1 MQKETISR
9 PCLDLLP
16 LYYWKTSSRDAL
28 KTKLSLIEII
38 VSTISVE
45 HPNGKVLDI
54 ENNYA
59 PCALFYN
66 DLIYCSLIVVYSLIL
81 AVDKLLEQTNVGR
94 DYQEVQNNLAGI
106 VSQVDGAGFQGMA
119 VSYSGSNVD
128 LTEAQVGH
136 GLINGRTGNWI
147 YT

>member
-1 MQKETISR
+1 M
-9 PCLDLLP
+9 
-16 LYYWKTSSRDAL
+16 
-28 KTKLSLIEII
+28 
-38 VSTISVE
+38 
-45 HPNGKVLDI
+45 DI
-54 ENNYA
+54 ESNYA

-66 DLIYCSLIVVYSLIL
+66 DLIYCSLVVFYSLIL

-106 VSQVDGAGFQGMA
+106 VSQVDGASFQGMA

-136 GLINGRTGNWI
+136 GQINERTGN
-147 YT
+147 